1 MDALLDGILLARLA
15 HCAQRNDMKNFRPRA
30 QANAYTLAH
39 ARPHSAHA
47 FTTTTTCPPPDAD
60 DWFDALPASP
70 APATTLP
77 STAPPTNT
85 YHARG
90 GADPTPVAAAT
101 LDLQRA
107 IHAIAPAHTPNPMP
121 SAF

>member
-70 APATTLP
+70 APATT